1 MKQGFKFFV
10 SAVFILGFLTQISPL
25 TAVEA
30 GSISQQSTTS
40 TDRGRAALR
49 HLGEGLSSGLP
60 ASPGKYCHDCIT
72 GCPTV
77 PKDCWNSENNGQL
90 SEFHCILDNYC
101 LSGNYCCNLAEDCG
115 SIPPTCAC
123 TSKTGCVCQFD
134 SEGNA
139 TSCTQT

>member
-10 SAVFILGFLTQISPL
+10 CAAFILGFLTQISPL

-30 GSISQQSTTS
+30 ESTSQQSTTPA
-40 TDRGRAALR
+40 DRGRAALR
-49 HLGEGLSSGLP
+49 HLGEALSSGVP
-60 ASPGKYCHDCIT
+60 ASPGAHCSDCVT

-101 LSGNYCCNLAEDCG
+101 LSGNYCCTSDCG
-115 SIPPTCAC
+115 SIPTCAC

-134 SEGNA
+134 ANGNA